1 MPSLNH
7 GEVNARPIFNRT
19 IFNRPIV
26 TQVFLALVVFLS
38 LVVFSPRAD
47 AQMTS
52 GRAATNS
59 FGPGAQP
66 ATGAFAT
73 AAGSVRLAT
82 GPVITPT
89 APMHHSTAPANSTG
103 PNAVN
108 SRVTFSTGGHSE
120 QHHRHH
126 GRDGDDSRAYAYPA
140 IYGFAYPYPVE
151 PYAGD
156 DSSPA
161 DNTDAADDPDYQG
174 GPTVF
179 DRRGSGEDSY
189 IPPVEDVSKPHS
201 GQLIADTTPQAATLL
216 IFKDGHK
223 IEVENYAIVGET
235 LFDLT
240 PGHAR
245 RVALASLDLDA
256 TRQQNEDR
264 GVIFQLPG
272 TLPGN

>member
-1 MPSLNH
+1 MPSLNLC
-7 GEVNARPIFNRT
+7 EVNARPIFNRT

-26 TQVFLALVVFLS
+26 PGALLALVVFLS
-38 LVVFSPRAD
+38 LFVFSLRPAI
-47 AQMTS
+47 AQMT
-52 GRAATNS
+52 GGHAATNS
-59 FGPGAQP
+59 FGSAAQP
-66 ATGAFAT
+66 ATGAFAG
-73 AAGSVRLAT
+73 AAGSGRLAT

-89 APMHHSTAPANSTG
+89 APMHASTAPANSTG

-108 SRVTFSTGGHSE
+108 SRVTFSTGRHTE
-120 QHHRHH
+120 DHHRHH
-126 GRDGDDSRAYAYPA
+126 DRDDDDSRGHAYPIYGYAYPYA
-140 IYGFAYPYPVE
+140 VE

-156 DSSPA
+156 ESSPA
-161 DNTDAADDPDYQG
+161 DNPDAESDADYQG
-174 GPTVF
+174 GPTIF

-189 IPPVEDVSKPHS
+189 IPLVEDVSNPHS

-216 IFKDGHK
+216 VFKDGHK
-223 IEVENYAIVGET
+223 IEVENYAIVGAT